1 MANETKYFLIWM
13 ATVFTFSEH
22 LSYCCRIKVPME
34 KKSKLVLCLQTRVMS
49 NTSVTVQ
56 LSLKFWEKHVLF

>member
-1 MANETKYFLIWM
+1 MANETKHFLIWM
-13 ATVFTFSEH
+13 ATVFMFSEH